1 MFFQATFSDF
11 YGLTHRKT
19 LMHQDF
25 RHIFR
30 QLKKHDR
37 AAQKAVFD
45 LFSSKM
51 LAVARTYTGNR
62 EDAEDVLT
70 TAFLKCFS
78 KAEDCRD
85 EKLFPFWLRKIVI
98 NESISYIRRNRHL
111 LYQESENIEN
121 VAADFLDEDAAD
133 FPDFDVQD
141 VLSQMPLGYRLV
153 FNLYVF
159 EDKKHQEISQILNI
173 SEGTSKSQ
181 LNKAKKWLQQFFKN
195 ADHERNIK
203 K

>member
-1 MFFQATFSDF
+1 
-11 YGLTHRKT
+11 
-19 LMHQDF
+19 MHQDF
-25 RHIFR
+25 GHIFR
-30 QLKKHDR
+30 QIRRHDR
-37 AAQKAVFD
+37 VAQKTVFD
-45 LFSSKM
+45 MFSSRM

-85 EKLFPFWLRKIVI
+85 EKAFPFWLRKIVI
-98 NESISYIRRNRHL
+98 NESISHIRRNRHL

-121 VAADFLDEDAAD
+121 IGEDILDEDAAD

-159 EDKKHQEISQILNI
+159 EDKKHLEISQILNI

-195 ADHERNIK
+195 AENERNIK

>member
-1 MFFQATFSDF
+1 M
-11 YGLTHRKT
+11 
-19 LMHQDF
+19 
-25 RHIFR
+25 
-30 QLKKHDR
+30 
-37 AAQKAVFD
+37 
-45 LFSSKM
+45 FSSRM

-85 EKLFPFWLRKIVI
+85 EKAFPFWLRKIVI
-98 NESISYIRRNRHL
+98 NESISHIRRNRHL

-121 VAADFLDEDAAD
+121 IGEDILDEDAAD

-159 EDKKHQEISQILNI
+159 EDKKHLEISQILNI

-195 ADHERNIK
+195 AENERNIK